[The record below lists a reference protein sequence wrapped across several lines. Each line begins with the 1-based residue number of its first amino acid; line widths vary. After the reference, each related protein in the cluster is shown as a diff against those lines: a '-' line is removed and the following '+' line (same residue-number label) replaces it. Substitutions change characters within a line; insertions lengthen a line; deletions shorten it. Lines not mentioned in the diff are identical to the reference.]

1 MSCEKLTTNYRVTA
15 QRAMLPYTY
24 IMNWKYIKIA
34 LLVVLGLLIII
45 PSLMYITAID
55 WSKKHST
62 RVAALPLF
70 DSTVNDGEYRL
81 KANDLEFLI
90 RVKGMKNKGSGVILL
105 HGFPESSL
113 MWQPLLDEAAAQG
126 YRMLA
131 FDQRGYSPDARPT
144 EVSAY
149 QIDNLVSDILAVA
162 DQVGFDTFH
171 LVGHDWGA
179 GVGWKT
185 VMDFPERIHTWTAMA
200 VPHSGVFFKALT
212 NHPEQQKRSAYMKR
226 LQMPFLPE
234 LLFHLNQK
242 KVTDGLKGRWADEEI
257 AECLAIQREYGA
269 LTAALNWYR
278 AMNLEE
284 ISDNAF
290 LEKDIL
296 RPTLY
301 IWGTKDP
308 VIARAIIPLQKPLI
322 KAAYQEISLETGHSL
337 IQSKTD
343 TVVNAILNHFE
354 K

>member
-1 MSCEKLTTNYRVTA
+1 VSCEKLTTNYRVTA

-24 IMNWKYIKIA
+24 IMNWKYIKIG
-34 LLVVLGLLIII
+34 LLLVLGLLIII
-45 PSLMYITAID
+45 PSLMYVTAID

-70 DSTVNDGEYRL
+70 DSAVNNGEYRL

-90 RVKGMKNKGSGVILL
+90 RVKGMQNKGAGVILL

-126 YRMLA
+126 YRVVA
-131 FDQRGYSPDARPT
+131 FDQRGYSPNARPT

-212 NHPEQQKRSAYMKR
+212 NHP
-226 LQMPFLPE
+226 
-234 LLFHLNQK
+234 
-242 KVTDGLKGRWADEEI
+242 
-257 AECLAIQREYGA
+257 
-269 LTAALNWYR
+269 
-278 AMNLEE
+278 
-284 ISDNAF
+284 
-290 LEKDIL
+290 
-296 RPTLY
+296 
-301 IWGTKDP
+301 
-308 VIARAIIPLQKPLI
+308 
-322 KAAYQEISLETGHSL
+322 
-337 IQSKTD
+337 
-343 TVVNAILNHFE
+343 
-354 K
+354 